1 MTTFAVITCYSSHMN
16 KKTTYTDPR
25 LAFAT
30 EEKETPDD
38 FRQQFDP
45 SSTALQV
52 LHGRDLSDKVAIVT
66 GANDGIGY
74 ETTRALAYHGAHVIL
89 ACRDME
95 KAKSAMEKITSER
108 VCNFADTSLTCLVLL
123 TYQLAV
129 SREIDSTSL

>member
-1 MTTFAVITCYSSHMN
+1 MIVDSSHIN

-30 EEKETPDD
+30 EEKETPND

-52 LHGRDLSDKVAIVT
+52 LHGRDLSGKVAIVT
-66 GANDGIGY
+66 GANEGIGY

-108 VCNFADTSLTCLVLL
+108 VCVYCM
-123 TYQLAV
+123 
-129 SREIDSTSL
+129 